1 VLVLLCATG
10 AIEWERFL
18 PLLENGFLFKV
29 LVALIDTP
37 IIYAV
42 IYALKGKIDIAHYDE
57 V

>member
-1 VLVLLCATG
+1 M
-10 AIEWERFL
+10 

-42 IYALKGKIDIAHYDE
+42 IYALKGKIEIAHYDE
-57 V
+57 D